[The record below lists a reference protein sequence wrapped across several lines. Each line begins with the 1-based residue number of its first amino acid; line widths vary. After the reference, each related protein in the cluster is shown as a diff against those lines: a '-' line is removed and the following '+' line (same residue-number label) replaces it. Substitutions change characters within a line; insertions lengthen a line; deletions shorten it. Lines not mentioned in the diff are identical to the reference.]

1 MEVTDSF
8 DRDRRFVDLLTS
20 HQRDLYVYTHTLMA
34 GDSATADV
42 VQDANVDLWA
52 HKDDYDQSRPFLP
65 WALRFAYNRVL
76 AFRKTRSRSRLL
88 LSDEFVSSLAAS
100 MDHNPLEADGRLTAL
115 TRCLEHLKDEQ
126 RTLLQERY
134 TCGVSVKGLAAR
146 LNATADQISSRLYRL
161 RKDLGSCIERRMASE
176 ASS

>member
-1 MEVTDSF
+1 MEALNAL

-52 HKDDYDQSRPFLP
+52 HKEEFDLSRPFLP

-76 AFRKTRSRSRLL
+76 AFRKSRSRSRLL
-88 LSDEFVSSLAAS
+88 LSDELVSSLAAS
-100 MDHNPLEADGRLTAL
+100 MDQAPLEADGRLAAL
-115 TRCLEHLKDEQ
+115 TRCLEHLPDEQ
-126 RTLLQERY
+126 RTLLRERY
-134 TCGVSVKGLAAR
+134 TCGASVKGLAAR

-161 RKDLGSCIERRMASE
+161 RKDLGSCIERRMAAE
-176 ASS
+176 GK

>member
-1 MEVTDSF
+1 MEASDTS

-20 HQRDLYVYTHTLMA
+20 HQRDLYVYAHTLMA

-52 HKDDYDQSRPFLP
+52 HKEEYDQSRPFLP

-88 LSDEFVSSLAAS
+88 LSDELVSTLAAS
-100 MDHNPLEADGRLTAL
+100 MQHAPVEADGRLSAL
-115 TRCLEHLKDEQ
+115 SRCLERLRDEQ
-126 RTLLQERY
+126 RTLLRERY

-146 LNATADQISSRLYRL
+146 LNASADQISSRLYRL
-161 RKDLGSCIERRMASE
+161 RKDLGNCIERRMAAE
-176 ASS
+176 GK